1 MENEI
6 QNSVAYAIAFWVEN
20 GRKRHGFQKI
30 SKNNHHPKGQ
40 ELSNQRNSMKKLT
53 GGSECKVNEYLL
65 RVSTSYLPSD

>member
-20 GRKRHGFQKI
+20 GRKRHEFLKI

-40 ELSNQRNSMKKLT
+40 ELSNQRNSMKNYQ
-53 GGSECKVNEYLL
+53 GGSECKFWLFAE
-65 RVSTSYLPSD
+65 

>member
-20 GRKRHGFQKI
+20 GRKRHEFLKI

-53 GGSECKVNEYLL
+53 GGSECKIK
-65 RVSTSYLPSD
+65 